1 MCSVKGFDIK
11 VWGKSHRLTN
21 STISKLVDQDVKEMP
36 SLIACLEGGCI
47 NTLSLG
53 KQEAHRLTQ
62 AIRSLS
68 TSHHLRITK
77 TDVKESTKEGK
88 LTILNALLLLS
99 LSAIKNR
106 VLYGNLNSVK
116 MSA

>member
-1 MCSVKGFDIK
+1 MCFVEGFDIK

-21 STISKLVDQDVKEMP
+21 STISKLVDQDVKDIP
-36 SLIACLEGGCI
+36 SLIACLEDGCI
-47 NTLSLG
+47 NTLSLV

-88 LTILNALLLLS
+88 RTIMNDLMVITFKWFQN
-99 LSAIKNR
+99 
-106 VLYGNLNSVK
+106 
-116 MSA
+116 